1 MGKIIFLILVGL
13 GIWWHQVGGRQLSD
27 EQVRAFYQQQEAAFV
42 GRLPEKLCDALDDQF
57 QVERQVSSSDQSFL
71 KSTDKS
77 QICEEYKEMYKNIEA
92 LEKRNGAK
100 LPIEYS
106 YLIYTL
112 EIAPD
117 KKSAVVDIWYAWDV
131 ANSLI
136 SVRSRLTETL
146 IRKNGKIKVL
156 RSDGTMVYGRP
167 VAKR

>member
-13 GIWWHQVGGRQLSD
+13 GAWWYQVGGRQLSD

-57 QVERQVSSSDQSFL
+57 YVERQISSSDQSFL
-71 KSTDKS
+71 KNTNKS
-77 QICEEYKEMYKNIEA
+77 QICEEYKEMYKNIDA
-92 LEKRNGAK
+92 LEKRNGVK

-106 YLIYTL
+106 YLIYKV

-117 KKSAVVDIWYAWDV
+117 KKSAVVDIWYALDV

-136 SVRSRLTETL
+136 NIRSRLTETL
-146 IRKNGKIKVL
+146 IRKNGKVKVV

-167 VAKR
+167 DSKR